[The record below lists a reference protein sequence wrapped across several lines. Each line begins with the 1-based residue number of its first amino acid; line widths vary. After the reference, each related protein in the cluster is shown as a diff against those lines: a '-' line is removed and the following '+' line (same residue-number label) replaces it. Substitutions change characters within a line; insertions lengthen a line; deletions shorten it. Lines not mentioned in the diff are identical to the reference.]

1 MADDDGSTRIDSTS
15 GNQGGRTAPPRATG
29 TNTGA
34 DVTGH
39 MTGTPTNTGR
49 DQFLV
54 DKKHKTSVAAVFALV
69 FGLSALFCALTAI
82 LSPFAVVFGIIGIVL
97 GVFGLKMAK
106 RPWVHGKGVAIGG
119 LVTAVL
125 GLLLGAAVLAGAT
138 LLVNNDKAL
147 NRIQTQLDK
156 LRDTAPSTGQIVEK
170 IPGQG

>member
-1 MADDDGSTRIDSTS
+1 MADNDGSTRVDSTN
-15 GNQGGRTAPPRATG
+15 GDQGGRTSAPRTSG
-29 TNTGA
+29 TAAGA
-34 DVTGH
+34 DVTSH
-39 MTGTPTNTGR
+39 MTGNTGR

-54 DKKHKTSVAAVFALV
+54 DKKHNTSVAAVFALA

-82 LSPFAVVFGIIGIVL
+82 LSPAAVVFGIIGIVL
-97 GVFGLKMAK
+97 GVLGLKMAK
-106 RPWVHGKGVAIGG
+106 RPWVHGRGVAIGG

-138 LLVNNDKAL
+138 ILVNNDQAL

-156 LRDTAPSTGQIVEK
+156 LRDTAPSSGEIVNQ